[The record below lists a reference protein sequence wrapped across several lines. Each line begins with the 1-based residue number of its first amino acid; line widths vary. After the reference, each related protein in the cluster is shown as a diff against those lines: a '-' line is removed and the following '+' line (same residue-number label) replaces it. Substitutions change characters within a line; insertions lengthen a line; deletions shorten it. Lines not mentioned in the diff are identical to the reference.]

1 MRRRGVAWAGS
12 GVAAQHKASA
22 CKPAHA
28 TPVPGRGCIMGPSNH
43 RGCRMPD
50 LSAVFAELR
59 AVMAPYADTLD
70 AKKDDAAELYVDTR
84 HLQKNKKPLF
94 FGAVQVKK
102 SFVSFHLMPVYL
114 QPELLFAVSPELK
127 ARMQGKSCF
136 NFSEVDR
143 PLFKELAALTQA
155 GYASYKAQG
164 FV

>member
-1 MRRRGVAWAGS
+1 
-12 GVAAQHKASA
+12 
-22 CKPAHA
+22 
-28 TPVPGRGCIMGPSNH
+28 
-43 RGCRMPD
+43 
-50 LSAVFAELR
+50 
-59 AVMAPYADTLD
+59 
-70 AKKDDAAELYVDTR
+70 VDTR

-114 QPELLFAVSPELK
+114 QPELLSAVSPELK

-136 NFSEVDR
+136 NFSEVDP

>member
-1 MRRRGVAWAGS
+1 
-12 GVAAQHKASA
+12 
-22 CKPAHA
+22 
-28 TPVPGRGCIMGPSNH
+28 
-43 RGCRMPD
+43 MPD

-114 QPELLFAVSPELK
+114 QPELLSAVSPELK

-136 NFSEVDR
+136 NFSEVDP